1 LGFGG
6 CRSKRGSLFLL
17 GQIFHYYPEDLFV
30 LLSDLPLFCLDQM
43 ILRVPCPKLG
53 DSFIFFDVFSFF
65 DDMDDDV
72 ITLSDLLLQD
82 LAK

>member
-1 LGFGG
+1 
-6 CRSKRGSLFLL
+6 
-17 GQIFHYYPEDLFV
+17 
-30 LLSDLPLFCLDQM
+30 M